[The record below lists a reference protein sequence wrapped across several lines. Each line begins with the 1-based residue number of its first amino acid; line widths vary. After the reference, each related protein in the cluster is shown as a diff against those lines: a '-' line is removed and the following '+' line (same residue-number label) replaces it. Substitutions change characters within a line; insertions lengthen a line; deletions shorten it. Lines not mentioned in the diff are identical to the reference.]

1 MKSNSDMNDTQI
13 EIRATRLSDL
23 PSLVVDCLNP
33 TFLER
38 KYLAITEA
46 VPIGEALA
54 YHANHIMAG
63 YPHFVA
69 IDGERVVGICDC
81 SPSAAARIAAQTHN
95 ATIGMLLIPEYRG
108 QGLGEKLLRAT
119 LAACK
124 DRWGRIELG
133 VYSHN
138 ERAHK
143 LYLRCG
149 FVEEGRRVGAWKLDG
164 VTSDIIDMVYRP

>member
-1 MKSNSDMNDTQI
+1 MDPARTTTDRV

-23 PSLVVDCLNP
+23 PSMVVDCLNP

-38 KYLAITEA
+38 KFLAITEA
-46 VPIGEALA
+46 IPVGEALG
-54 YHANHIMAG
+54 YHANHICAN

-69 IDGERVVGICDC
+69 VDGERVVGLCDI
-81 SPSAAARIAAQTHN
+81 SPSAPTRISAQQHC
-95 ATIGMLLIPEYRG
+95 AEIGMLLFRDYRG
-108 QGLGEKLLRAT
+108 RGLGEELLRTT
-119 LAACK
+119 LRAC
-124 DRWGRIELG
+124 DGRWERIELG

-149 FVEEGRRVGAWKLDG
+149 FVEEGRRISAWKLDG
-164 VTSDIIDMVYRP
+164 VTSDIIDMVFRP